1 MVLCVHAAEL
11 WADEPPRFSPRVPS
25 QPHRSALIGFG
36 LSSFLC
42 LVAQRSRA
50 GWAFLQRV
58 LLRHRLGGFGDGK
71 S

>member
-1 MVLCVHAAEL
+1 MVLRVHAHEL
-11 WADEPPRFSPRVPS
+11 WADEPPRFSPIVPS

-36 LSSFLC
+36 LSSVSWR
-42 LVAQRSRA
+42 VAQQSRA
-50 GWAFLQRV
+50 GWALLQRE